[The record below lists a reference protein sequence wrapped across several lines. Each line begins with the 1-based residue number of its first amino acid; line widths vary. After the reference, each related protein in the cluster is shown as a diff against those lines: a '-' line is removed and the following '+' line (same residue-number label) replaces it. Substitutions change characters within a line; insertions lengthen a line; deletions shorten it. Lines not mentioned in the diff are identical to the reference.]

1 MWGFLLEGVSIDR
14 TPLFYLLKGRRDSTF
29 YESLNCRD
37 IEMSMA
43 QAPRTSDGGEY
54 LKRLNSAVPVAE
66 PDVID
71 HHPAERDAPD
81 RSRFRY
87 CIRDMRADAIQ
98 VRLAG

>member
-14 TPLFYLLKGRRDSTF
+14 TPLFYMLNERRDSTF
-29 YESLNCRD
+29 YESLNCRE

-43 QAPRTSDGGEY
+43 QTHRTSHGGEY

-66 PDVID
+66 TDVID

-81 RSRFRY
+81 WYGFKH
-87 CIRDMRADAIQ
+87 CIRDMRADATQ